1 MDAEVLLGPPVMADV
16 NGNNK
21 LANAELEVLKLQEL
35 VRKLEKQNEQLRSRA
50 NAVNNC
56 PVASRH
62 HHLHNNH
69 LHLQTGSPA
78 ACLPPAKE
86 PFPAKWESQSPREPF
101 AYFQPSSSSID
112 AAEEEEDDG
121 VVEEDEEEDG
131 GTTVLDEVDVLDL
144 SIVLTVSEP
153 DSWLYVSTKAKLRS
167 GDGDS
172 GLSPLQWCRQV
183 LDHPGPEVELARM
196 TLCHRLDQA
205 KRWRGVSTVRP
216 YSCID
221 GMSTLSCP
229 VLPYSKPPAV
239 SEATALPPSPSSS
252 GPALPLRPSLSLDR
266 APTFLS
272 NSTLHHVG
280 RRHAAISPQSSL
292 DSEAGISELED
303 DSISMGYKL
312 QDMTDVEVM
321 ARLQEESLRQD
332 YASTSATVSRRCSS
346 FSLNSLRRSDV
357 DLEEDD
363 EEDEDEGYDQLPPP
377 QPRLFRTGSVQRGGL
392 PHSHTFSSFRDCRR
406 SSTASTFSL
415 GGLAPYTGAAS
426 LSGETQTAYR
436 NNADIR
442 LRRSMPNLM
451 RAPSMPSVPSIPS
464 VPSMQCL
471 TSPVN
476 PSSHGPSSLPT
487 MSSLRSSL
495 SFDSSSS
502 LARLQS
508 SSQLSQRVQSV
519 GNFPAARRHPL
530 KATAYVS
537 PTVLQGPSALST
549 STSLHSIPG
558 STSLPQPLKPA
569 ASSLPQPL
577 KTPAATTQSAVPR
590 SSLPRPASFVGLG
603 GVPRSSKLTQPTRS
617 LLTPPKSLTPLST
630 LRDASWK
637 DGCY

>member
-62 HHLHNNH
+62 QHLQQNH
-69 LHLQTGSPA
+69 RQLQTGSPA
-78 ACLPPAKE
+78 VKD
-86 PFPAKWESQSPREPF
+86 PFPTKCETQFPWEPF
-101 AYFQPSSSSID
+101 AYFQPSSSSLD
-112 AAEEEEDDG
+112 AAEDNGVAGEEDD
-121 VVEEDEEEDG
+121 EEDG

-144 SIVLTVSEP
+144 STVLTVSEP
-153 DSWLYVSTKAKLRS
+153 ESWLYVSTKAMLHGS
-167 GDGDS
+167 DS

-183 LDHPGPEVELARM
+183 LDQPGPEVELARM

-205 KRWRGVSTVRP
+205 KRWRGVSSVRP

-221 GMSTLSCP
+221 GLSALSCP
-229 VLPYSKPPAV
+229 ILPYSKPAAI
-239 SEATALPPSPSSS
+239 SDTTALPMPTLSPSPS

-272 NSTLHHVG
+272 NSTMHNVG
-280 RRHAAISPQSSL
+280 RRHAAISPQSSM
-292 DSEAGISELED
+292 DSEAGISEMDD

-346 FSLNSLRRSDV
+346 FSLNSLRRSEV

-363 EEDEDEGYDQLPPP
+363 EEDEEEGYDQLPPP
-377 QPRLFRTGSVQRGGL
+377 QPRLFRTGSLQRGGL
-392 PHSHTFSSFRDCRR
+392 SHSHTFSSFRDCRR
-406 SSTASTFSL
+406 KSTASSLSL
-415 GGLAPYTGAAS
+415 GGLAPYTGAAG
-426 LSGETQTAYR
+426 LSGETHASYR
-436 NNADIR
+436 NSA
-442 LRRSMPNLM
+442 
-451 RAPSMPSVPSIPS
+451 VPSP
-464 VPSMQCL
+464 
-471 TSPVN
+471 
-476 PSSHGPSSLPT
+476 G
-487 MSSLRSSL
+487 
-495 SFDSSSS
+495 
-502 LARLQS
+502 
-508 SSQLSQRVQSV
+508 QLSQRVQSV
-519 GNFPAARRHPL
+519 GNFPAAPRHAL

-549 STSLHSIPG
+549 STSLHSISS
-558 STSLPQPLKPA
+558 STPLPQPLKPTA
-569 ASSLPQPL
+569 ISVPQPV
-577 KTPAATTQSAVPR
+577 KTPAAAAQSALPR

-603 GVPRSSKLTQPTRS
+603 GAPRSSKIAQPTRS

>member
-62 HHLHNNH
+62 HHQNH
-69 LHLQTGSPA
+69 RQLQTA
-78 ACLPPAKE
+78 PPAVKD
-86 PFPAKWESQSPREPF
+86 PFPTKCETQFPWEP
-101 AYFQPSSSSID
+101 YFQPSSSSLD
-112 AAEEEEDDG
+112 AAEQEVAGEEDD
-121 VVEEDEEEDG
+121 EEDG
-131 GTTVLDEVDVLDL
+131 GKTVLDEVDVLDL
-144 SIVLTVSEP
+144 STVLTVSEP
-153 DSWLYVSTKAKLRS
+153 ESWLYVSTKAMLH
-167 GDGDS
+167 GGDS

-183 LDHPGPEVELARM
+183 LDQPGPEVELARM

-205 KRWRGVSTVRP
+205 KRWRGVSSVRP

-221 GMSTLSCP
+221 GLSALSCP
-229 VLPYSKPPAV
+229 ILPYSKPAAI
-239 SEATALPPSPSSS
+239 SDTTALPMPTLSPSSS
-252 GPALPLRPSLSLDR
+252 GPAFPLRPSLSLDR

-272 NSTLHHVG
+272 NSTMHNVG
-280 RRHAAISPQSSL
+280 RRQAAISPQSSM
-292 DSEAGISELED
+292 DSEAGISEMDD

-346 FSLNSLRRSDV
+346 FSLNSLRRSEV

-363 EEDEDEGYDQLPPP
+363 EEDEEEGYDQLPPP
-377 QPRLFRTGSVQRGGL
+377 QPRLFRTGSLQRGGL
-392 PHSHTFSSFRDCRR
+392 SHSHTFSSFRDCRR
-406 SSTASTFSL
+406 KSTASSLSL
-415 GGLAPYTGAAS
+415 GGLAPYTGAAG
-426 LSGETQTAYR
+426 LSGETHASYR
-436 NNADIR
+436 NSA
-442 LRRSMPNLM
+442 
-451 RAPSMPSVPSIPS
+451 VPSP
-464 VPSMQCL
+464 
-471 TSPVN
+471 
-476 PSSHGPSSLPT
+476 G
-487 MSSLRSSL
+487 
-495 SFDSSSS
+495 
-502 LARLQS
+502 
-508 SSQLSQRVQSV
+508 QLSQRVQSV
-519 GNFPAARRHPL
+519 GNFPAAPRHPL

-549 STSLHSIPG
+549 STSLHSISSS
-558 STSLPQPLKPA
+558 STPLPQPLKPA
-569 ASSLPQPL
+569 AISVPQPV
-577 KTPAATTQSAVPR
+577 KTPAAAAQSALPR

-603 GVPRSSKLTQPTRS
+603 GAPRSSKMTQPTRS

>member
-86 PFPAKWESQSPREPF
+86 PFPAKCESQSPREPF
-101 AYFQPSSSSID
+101 AYFQPSSSSFG
-112 AAEEEEDDG
+112 AAEEEEDG

-131 GTTVLDEVDVLDL
+131 GATVLDEVDVLDL
-144 SIVLTVSEP
+144 STVLTVSEP
-153 DSWLYVSTKAKLRS
+153 DSWLYVSTKAKLRG
-167 GDGDS
+167 GDGGS

-205 KRWRGVSTVRP
+205 KRWRGISSVRP

-221 GMSTLSCP
+221 GLSTLSCP
-229 VLPYSKPPAV
+229 VLPYSKPAAI
-239 SEATALPPSPSSS
+239 SETTALPPSPSSS
-252 GPALPLRPSLSLDR
+252 GPALPLRPSFSLDR

-280 RRHAAISPQSSL
+280 RRQATISPQSSL
-292 DSEAGISELED
+292 DSEAGISELND

-415 GGLAPYTGAAS
+415 GGLAPYMGATN
-426 LSGETQTAYR
+426 LSGETHTAYR
-436 NNADIR
+436 NSA
-442 LRRSMPNLM
+442 
-451 RAPSMPSVPSIPS
+451 VPSP
-464 VPSMQCL
+464 
-471 TSPVN
+471 
-476 PSSHGPSSLPT
+476 G
-487 MSSLRSSL
+487 
-495 SFDSSSS
+495 
-502 LARLQS
+502 
-508 SSQLSQRVQSV
+508 QLSQRVQSV
-519 GNFPAARRHPL
+519 GNFPAAARHPL

-569 ASSLPQPL
+569 ASSVPQPL
-577 KTPAATTQSAVPR
+577 KTPAAATQSAVPR

-603 GVPRSSKLTQPTRS
+603 GAPRSSKLTQPTRS
-617 LLTPPKSLTPLST
+617 LLTPPKSLTSLST

>member
-62 HHLHNNH
+62 HHLHQNH
-69 LHLQTGSPA
+69 RQLQTGSPA
-78 ACLPPAKE
+78 VKDA
-86 PFPAKWESQSPREPF
+86 FPTKCETQFPWEPF
-101 AYFQPSSSSID
+101 AYFQPSSSSLD
-112 AAEEEEDDG
+112 AAEQEVAGEEDD
-121 VVEEDEEEDG
+121 EEDG

-144 SIVLTVSEP
+144 STVLTVSEP
-153 DSWLYVSTKAKLRS
+153 ESWLYVSTKAMLH
-167 GDGDS
+167 GGDS

-183 LDHPGPEVELARM
+183 LDQPGPEVELARM

-205 KRWRGVSTVRP
+205 KRWRGVSSVRP

-221 GMSTLSCP
+221 GLSALSCP
-229 VLPYSKPPAV
+229 ILPYSKPAAI
-239 SEATALPPSPSSS
+239 SDTTALPMPTLSPSSS

-272 NSTLHHVG
+272 NSTMHNVG
-280 RRHAAISPQSSL
+280 RRHAAISPQSSM
-292 DSEAGISELED
+292 DSEAGISEMDD

-346 FSLNSLRRSDV
+346 FSLNSLRRSEV

-363 EEDEDEGYDQLPPP
+363 EEDEEEGYDQLPPP
-377 QPRLFRTGSVQRGGL
+377 QPRLFRTGSLQRGGL
-392 PHSHTFSSFRDCRR
+392 SHSHTFSSFRDCRR
-406 SSTASTFSL
+406 KSTASSLSL
-415 GGLAPYTGAAS
+415 GGLAPYTGAAG
-426 LSGETQTAYR
+426 LSGETHASYR
-436 NNADIR
+436 NSADIR

-471 TSPVN
+471 ASPVN
-476 PSSHGPSSLPT
+476 PPSHGPSSLPT

-508 SSQLSQRVQSV
+508 SIPSPGQLSQRVQSV
-519 GNFPAARRHPL
+519 GNFPAAPRHLL

-549 STSLHSIPG
+549 STSLHSISSS
-558 STSLPQPLKPA
+558 STPLPQPLKPA
-569 ASSLPQPL
+569 AISVPQPV
-577 KTPAATTQSAVPR
+577 KTPAAAAQSALPR

-603 GVPRSSKLTQPTRS
+603 GAPRSSKITQPTRS